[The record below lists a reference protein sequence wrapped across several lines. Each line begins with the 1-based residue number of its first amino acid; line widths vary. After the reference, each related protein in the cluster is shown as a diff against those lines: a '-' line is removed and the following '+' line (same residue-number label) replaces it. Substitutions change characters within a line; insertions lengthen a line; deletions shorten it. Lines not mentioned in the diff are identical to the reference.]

1 MCLYAST
8 HTHTHTLKHS
18 GKCMKLWLSVA
29 PAVWLASP
37 VTCQSVTAR
46 DGPHPSPQT
55 CQRGG
60 MTGDKAG
67 VTDSD
72 RAVMSS
78 ERHGQGAASPRVTL
92 SDRVEACARG
102 GMMPPGDR
110 RRVHDAG
117 LYLFRTHMHTDDQ
130 NARSYKHAVRINTH
144 VSANKEPRDRGAE
157 KHSLYWLCLRAV
169 VVN

>member
-1 MCLYAST
+1 M
-8 HTHTHTLKHS
+8 
-18 GKCMKLWLSVA
+18 A

-37 VTCQSVTAR
+37 VTCQSVTAP

-60 MTGDKAG
+60 MTGDKAR

-92 SDRVEACARG
+92 SDRVESCARG

-130 NARSYKHAVRINTH
+130 NTRSYKHAVRINTH